1 MALTYD
7 EAVAVQRAHEGHLMG
22 LAGVNAV
29 GVKQIDSGLV
39 LEVTVSP
46 DAALPAE
53 LDAAEV
59 DGLPLKVVRG
69 DYTLQ

>member
-7 EAVAVQRAHEGHLMG
+7 EAVAVQRQHEARLID

-29 GVKQIDSGLV
+29 GVKQTDSGLV

-46 DAALPAE
+46 DAAIPPE
-53 LDAAEV
+53 LDATEL

>member
-7 EAVAVQRAHEGHLMG
+7 EALAVQRRHEARLMG
-22 LAGVNAV
+22 LPGVNAV
-29 GVKQIDSGLV
+29 GVKQAAPGLV

-46 DAALPAE
+46 DAALPEE
-53 LDAAEV
+53 LDADEL

-69 DYTLQ
+69 RYTLQ